1 MSKITNF
8 LLMLGLVFFAWPP
21 IANAANPYS
30 AAYAVNDSIITHY
43 DITERVKLLQSLGAP
58 ATNIQQ
64 TAIDQLIDD
73 RLKLRAAR
81 MFGLAIND
89 AALISGLNSI
99 AAAQDTTADAI
110 WAKAR
115 GRGVSRKAFDDY
127 FTVQLIWR
135 ALVQRRFREAGD
147 PTSIELDN
155 AVNVAAAVTQTTI
168 LLAEI
173 ALPFAERGEEAT
185 VAFAERLARDL
196 NKGASFEEAVQR
208 FSRSATAQNKGQ
220 IGWLS
225 PELLPAAIKAEVLG
239 LGAGQVSQ
247 PVKVSSGVIILKVV
261 ASRTLSSPLQKQVA
275 VTYAV
280 LDLSAK
286 NNAASTARAMQ
297 RKLDE
302 CSSSTS
308 TAAQYG
314 PLSGLFGP
322 VSVNEVPADI
332 AVSLARLMPGKS
344 EVITNGDNVLLV
356 QLCDR
361 TTDLPDEVK
370 TQLTN
375 GLLGEKLTALANGYL
390 LELRRAAIIE
400 QR

>member
-1 MSKITNF
+1 MSKITNL
-8 LLMLGLVFFAWPP
+8 LLMLTLVFSAWAP

-30 AAYAVNDSIITHY
+30 AAYSVNDSIITHY

-58 ATNIQQ
+58 ATNLQQ

-81 MFGLAIND
+81 TFGLAVNNE
-89 AALISGLNSI
+89 ALINGLNSI
-99 AAAQDTTADAI
+99 AAAQNTTADAI
-110 WAKAR
+110 WSKAR
-115 GRGVSRKAFDDY
+115 GRGVSRKAFDEY

-135 ALVQRRFREAGD
+135 ALVQRRFSEAGN

-155 AVNVAAAVTQTTI
+155 AVNVAATATQTSI

-185 VAFAERLARDL
+185 IAFADRLANDL
-196 NKGASFEEAVQR
+196 NKGANFEDAVQR

-225 PELLPAAIKAEVLG
+225 PELLPAAIQAEVLG
-239 LGAGQVSQ
+239 LGAGQVSR
-247 PVKVSSGVIILKVV
+247 PVTVSSGVIILKVV

-280 LDLSAK
+280 LDLSTTNGAVSK
-286 NNAASTARAMQ
+286 VRSMQ
-297 RKLDE
+297 HKLDE
-302 CSSSTS
+302 CSSETS
-308 TAAQYG
+308 RAEQYG

-322 VSVNEVPADI
+322 VPINEVPADV
-332 AVSLARLMPGKS
+332 AVSLARLTPGKS

-361 TTDLPDEVK
+361 TTDLPDDVK
-370 TQLTN
+370 AQLAN
-375 GLLGEKLTALANGYL
+375 GLLGEKLSALADGYL

-400 QR
+400 RR